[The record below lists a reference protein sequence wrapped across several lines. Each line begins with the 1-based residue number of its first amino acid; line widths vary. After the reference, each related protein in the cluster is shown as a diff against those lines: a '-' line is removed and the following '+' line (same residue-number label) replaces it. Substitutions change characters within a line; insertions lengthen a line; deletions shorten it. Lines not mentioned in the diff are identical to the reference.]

1 MDSMFTEDEIIDQ
14 IERKRNEMI
23 SAGMETG
30 LLSTQTLTASKELD
44 QLLNNFQNEM
54 TTFANK

>member
-1 MDSMFTEDEIIDQ
+1 MPVFSEDNIMNE

-30 LLSTQTLTASKELD
+30 LLSIQTLTASKELD
-44 QLLNNFQNEM
+44 QLLNSFQNEL
-54 TTFANK
+54 TIPITK

>member
-1 MDSMFTEDEIIDQ
+1 MDSMFTEEKVIEQ

-30 LLSTQTLTASKELD
+30 LLSIQTLTASMELD
-44 QLLNNFQNEM
+44 QLLNNFQNEL
-54 TTFANK
+54 TTLNK

>member
-1 MDSMFTEDEIIDQ
+1 MFSEDNIMIE

-30 LLSTQTLTASKELD
+30 LLSIQTLTASMELD
-44 QLLNNFQNEM
+44 QLLNSFQNEL
-54 TTFANK
+54 TFSDTK